1 MLYKGEV
8 YFKEVFILVLNPMTG
23 GAEGFSTFEFNS
35 EAELKAAYYA
45 DLVEPYE
52 DVGPNT
58 YEGGDKKYTKS
69 FRKGSLFEW
78 MNRLTPE
85 ELEKPGIFGHGI
97 HKERVFVAGPLNV
110 QPFHGSIPV

>member
-8 YFKEVFILVLNPMTG
+8 YFKVVYVLVLNPMMGSTE
-23 GAEGFSTFEFNS
+23 GAATFEFNS
-35 EAELKAAYYA
+35 EEELKAAYYA

-58 YEGGDKKYTKS
+58 YEGGEKKYTKS

-78 MNRLTPE
+78 MNPLSAE
-85 ELEKPGIFGHGI
+85 ELQRPGVFGHGI
-97 HKERVFVAGPLNV
+97 HAQRVFVAGPLNV